1 MDFYTWVLFHF
12 ALSTLSLLQLGVR
25 HLSYDTVSKGHTCH
39 WGQES
44 QTAQRQ
50 REIAAWKAGRAGV
63 FRERGG
69 CLCFFLGRVTLHPF
83 RGKTV
88 LLREGRWR

>member
-1 MDFYTWVLFHF
+1 MDFCTWVLFGF
-12 ALSTLSLLQLGVR
+12 ALSTLSLLRLGVG

-44 QTAQRQ
+44 QTVRRQ

-63 FRERGG
+63 FPEGG
-69 CLCFFLGRVTLHPF
+69 G
-83 RGKTV
+83 
-88 LLREGRWR
+88 